1 MKGIKISNNLRYLPL
16 CDDEGVFG
24 MFIVSDGDR
33 YRYSIT
39 VNNEDELKAA
49 VESFQSNPA

>member
-1 MKGIKISNNLRYLPL
+1 MKGIKISENLRYLPL
-16 CDDEGVFG
+16 NDDEGNFG
-24 MFIVSDGDR
+24 VFIVSDGDR

-39 VNNEDELKAA
+39 VNNEDEMRAA